1 MDTFPKFIATRRGFL
16 GLAGASGVSH
26 AIPPA
31 ARRRLSVHTGRA
43 VSATEPAY
51 TTVSAPDGYV
61 PHFVNPSTGT
71 GDDAAWLNAYL
82 AGLPQGVTVFFPA
95 TTYQV
100 ASASIVLP
108 NGNRYYGY
116 GSGQGLGETIFQRQP
131 GATLSPGGAVICD
144 AAWQTSST
152 GPSAGEPVYIE
163 GLTIDGNKASDSATA
178 GHGLVLMA
186 YRAKVIRNNIE
197 NTPQC
202 GIVLA
207 DQSASGQALS
217 GTAAENRLVENTISS
232 TGSYAIW
239 IQDHGTGALTGGFIT
254 DNVINTPGDQAIRN
268 EQAAGWS
275 YRGNHAYNCPVD
287 CFYFENVYGT
297 QVIGNEADQF
307 GKQGTASATYTAF
320 NFGSILG
327 SDTGGAGSHPLTCIG
342 NQSWANES
350 LGQPSTVYNYYA
362 FTVAP
367 GSQSAYVALVGN
379 GAHAENQVTQAGSC
393 AVVYTP
399 NNSTLVVQ
407 DVANLIDGPAPF
419 QVQGGGTLVHGGG
432 STVLSKAPVVTPSTT
447 ANTYGTPIT
456 YGSNSVPLLINGFYL
471 ASGGTF
477 QHETLTAR
485 LLATFSDGST
495 QTFVHTFTSVG
506 SYQASQRDIESCF
519 RDGVKLVSVALSA
532 ASTIA
537 NSATSCTFSVTGWYG
552 G

>member
-1 MDTFPKFIATRRGFL
+1 MDTSKFVATRRGFL
-16 GLAGASGVSH
+16 GLAGASSVSH
-26 AIPPA
+26 AIPQD
-31 ARRRLSVHTGRA
+31 ARRRQSAHTGRA
-43 VSATEPAY
+43 VRATRSPDTAAQTE
-51 TTVSAPDGYV
+51 DGYV
-61 PHFVNPSTGT
+61 PHFVDPSIGT

-82 AGLPQGVTVFFPA
+82 AGLPPGVTVFFPA

-100 ASASIVLP
+100 ASASVVLP

-116 GSGQGLGETIFQRQP
+116 GSGQGNGQTIFERQP
-131 GATLSPGGAVICD
+131 GATLSPGGAIICD
-144 AAWQTSST
+144 AAWQSSSA

-163 GLTIDGNKASDSATA
+163 GLTINGNRASDSATV

-186 YRAKVIRNNIE
+186 YQSKVIRNNIE

-207 DQSASGQALS
+207 DQSASGNALS
-217 GTAAENRLVENTISS
+217 GTAQQNRLVENTISS
-232 TGSYAIW
+232 TGSHAIW
-239 IQDHGTGALTGGFIT
+239 IQDHGTGALTDGFMT
-254 DNVINTPGDQAIRN
+254 DNVVDTPGDQAIRN

-297 QVIGNEADQF
+297 QIIGNEADQF
-307 GKQGTASATYTAF
+307 GKQGTASTTYTAY
-320 NFGSILG
+320 NFSSILG
-327 SDTGGAGSHPLTCIG
+327 TDTGGVGSHPLTCIG

-350 LGQPSTVYNYYA
+350 LGQSSTVYNYYA
-362 FTVAP
+362 FTVAS
-367 GSQSAYVALVGN
+367 GSQSVYMAFVGN
-379 GAHAENQVTQAGSC
+379 GAHAENLFTQPGSC

-399 NNSTLVVQ
+399 NDSTLVVQ

-432 STVLSKAPVVTPSTT
+432 STVLSQAPVVTPSAT
-447 ANTYGTPIT
+447 ASTYGTPIT
-456 YGSNSVPLLINGFYL
+456 YGSNSVPLMINGFFL
-471 ASGGTF
+471 SAGGTF
-477 QHETLTAR
+477 HSETFTVK

-495 QTFVHTFTSVG
+495 QTFSHTFKSVG
-506 SYQASQRDIESCF
+506 SYQASQQDISNCF
-519 RDGVKLVSVALSA
+519 KNGLKLVSVALSA

-537 NSATSCTFSVTGWYG
+537 NSATNCTFSITGWYG